1 MKSGHQQKSKNM
13 LVRLFYPAYTQ
24 DHMRTRPNGAFQKVA
39 ECLYRYS
46 SNGVYYAR
54 FESGGKE
61 IRRSLRTT
69 DRASAQRAL
78 AWLKEERKQV
88 DPTQGKLTLGELCD
102 RYSETIQHQKPKTV
116 ERKALVIRRLKSDW
130 PTGRLTQVAK
140 VKPSHVDLWI
150 SRYRFGPVSRNQH
163 AAEIKH
169 IFEMAVRDGI
179 ISRSPAAHLRRVKL
193 AKPIRA
199 TPSFEEFK
207 AIVESIRSQKFNGD
221 DAEESADFV
230 EFLGLAGLGK
240 AEAAAL
246 RQIDIDWKHETI
258 ITFRH
263 KTKSG
268 FAIPIYP
275 QVKSLLLRRR
285 RDGAPNERVFAIS
298 KANQAIANA
307 CRRLNLP
314 QCSHLSFRRMFITRA
329 IERGVDV
336 KVIAEWQGHKDGG
349 KLILDNYSHVNRA
362 HLHRMAQLTTDGLP
376 DNVVPISAAVSRCAN
391 NTTHSVGST

>member
-1 MKSGHQQKSKNM
+1 MKNDDLKKIV
-13 LVRLFYPAYTQ
+13 LVRLLYPACTPDQ
-24 DHMRTRPNGAFQKVA
+24 MRTRQKSAFQKVG

-54 FESGGKE
+54 FESDGKE

-69 DRASAQRAL
+69 DRPSAQRAV
-78 AWLKEERKQV
+78 AWLKQER
-88 DPTQGKLTLGELCD
+88 DEIDLSQGKLTLTELCD
-102 RYSETIQHQKPKTV
+102 RYSATIQHQKPKTI
-116 ERKALVIRRLKSDW
+116 ERKSLIIDRIKKHW

-150 SRYRFGPVSRNQH
+150 SRYRFAPHSRNLH
-163 AAEIKH
+163 MACTKEI
-169 IFEMAVRDGI
+169 FDMAVRDGI
-179 ISRSPAAHLRRVKL
+179 ISRSPAAHLRRVKPP
-193 AKPIRA
+193 KPIRA

-207 AIVESIRSQKFNGD
+207 AIVESIRSQKFNGH

-230 EFLGLAGLGK
+230 GFLGLAGLGK

-246 RQIDIDWKHETI
+246 RQSDIDWQRDTI
-258 ITFRH
+258 TTFRH

-275 QVKSLLLRRR
+275 QLKPLLLRRR
-285 RDGAPNERVFAIS
+285 RDDAPNERVFAIDNA
-298 KANQAIANA
+298 KKAIANA

-314 QCSHLSFRRMFITRA
+314 QYSHISFRRMFITRA
-329 IERGVDV
+329 IECGVDV

-349 KLILDNYSHVNRA
+349 KLILDTYSHVNRA
-362 HLHRMAQLTTDGLP
+362 HSHRMAQLMTDGLP
-376 DNVVPISAAVSRCAN
+376 ENVVPISAAVSQ
-391 NTTHSVGST
+391 